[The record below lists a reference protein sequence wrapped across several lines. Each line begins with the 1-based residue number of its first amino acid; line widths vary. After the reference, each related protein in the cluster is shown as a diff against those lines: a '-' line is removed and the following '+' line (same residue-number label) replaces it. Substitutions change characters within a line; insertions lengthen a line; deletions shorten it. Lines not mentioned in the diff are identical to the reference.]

1 MTHEELEEAVPL
13 YAAGALDR
21 AERQALEAHLLSGCQ
36 SCRTALKEYQSVA
49 SLLPFGLSPIQAPR
63 ALKSKLMAARNPDPT
78 AVDGLLKEGS
88 RPSLEPGE
96 WMNHLFPPI
105 APARSLS
112 LPWAIG
118 AASVLVVSLAGYF
131 VWTYMSR
138 LADDAEKIRHL
149 EATLEEQSTKIAMLK
164 RDLTMKDRSLV
175 DLQAEVQRKANDA
188 VELKSQLLEHEV
200 ELETAREQLNAAIR
214 SNKVPQ
220 DEFAA
225 LLRRP
230 DAKVVSLAASDVAK
244 GASGVLLYNP
254 VTQKIWLYSAN
265 LPECPKGTAYQL
277 WVIDQK
283 PVSAGTFH
291 VDAGEMAHLLV
302 KRLPEFERVRK
313 FAVTLEPA
321 GGRPQP
327 TGPIYLAGHRSS

>member
-1 MTHEELEEAVPL
+1 MTHEDLEEAVPL

-36 SCRTALKEYQSVA
+36 SCHSALKEYQSVA
-49 SLLPFGLSPIQAPR
+49 SLLPFGLSPMQAPR
-63 ALKSKLMAARNPDPT
+63 GLKASVMAARTSDPLE
-78 AVDGLLKEGS
+78 VEGLLKES
-88 RPSLEPGE
+88 ARPSLEPGE

-118 AASVLVVSLAGYF
+118 MASVLLVSIIGYVVWMYQARIS
-131 VWTYMSR
+131 
-138 LADDAEKIRHL
+138 DDTLRIQQL
-149 EATLEEQSTKIAMLK
+149 EAVVHDQSTKIASLN
-164 RDLTMKDRSLV
+164 RDVGLRERSLAE
-175 DLQAEVQRKANDA
+175 LQNDVQRKVNDA
-188 VELKSQLLEHEV
+188 MELKSQLIERDV

-214 SNKVPQ
+214 GKAPQ

-230 DAKVVSLAASDVAK
+230 DAKVVSLAASDRAR

-265 LPECPKGTAYQL
+265 LPECPNGTAYQL
-277 WVIDQK
+277 WAIDQK
-283 PVSAGTFH
+283 PVSLGTFH
-291 VDAGEMAHLLV
+291 IDAGEMGHLLV
-302 KRLPEFERVRK
+302 KRMPEFERARK
-313 FAVTLEPA
+313 FAVSLEPA

-327 TGPIYLAGHRSS
+327 SGPIYLAGQRP

>member
-21 AERQALEAHLLSGCQ
+21 GERQALEAHLLSGCP

-49 SLLPFGLSPIQAPR
+49 SLLPFGLSPTQAPR
-63 ALKSKLMAARNPDPT
+63 TLKAKIMAARNPDPM
-78 AVDGLLKEGS
+78 AVDNLLKETG

-118 AASVLVVSLAGYF
+118 AASVLIISLVGYF
-131 VWTYMSR
+131 MWTYMTR
-138 LADDAEKIRHL
+138 LSEDAEKIRQL
-149 EATLEEQSTKIAMLK
+149 EASLEEQSAKVAMLK
-164 RDLTMKDRSLV
+164 RDLSMKDRSLAE
-175 DLQAEVQRKANDA
+175 LQADIQRKANES
-188 VELKSQLLEHEV
+188 VELKNQILEREV
-200 ELETAREQLNAAIR
+200 ELETAREQLNAAVR
-214 SNKVPQ
+214 GKGPQ

-230 DAKVVSLAASDVAK
+230 DAKVVSLAASDMAK
-244 GASGVLLYNP
+244 GASGVLIYNP

-265 LPECPKGTAYQL
+265 LPECPRGTAYQL
-277 WVIDQK
+277 WAIDQR

-291 VDAGEMAHLLV
+291 VDTGEMAHLLV
-302 KRLPEFERVRK
+302 KRLPEFEKVRK
-313 FAVTLEPA
+313 FAITLEPA

-327 TGPIYLAGHRSS
+327 TGPIYLAGQRSS